1 SGGRPDT
8 TGMRSTRTTAG
19 SIARRV
25 EVSSD
30 AAWPS
35 WPSRPAARRTGS
47 RKAYGPTTRTVGLGS
62 ASTTGRTASRRASS
76 WTGSVGPVGLDGPEG
91 QEEPRPRGDGRR
103 ELVLRE
109 VGEPD
114 GGARAHEAPSAGPAA
129 ARPAASATNVRLVGS
144 RRITAVP
151 GARR

>member
-1 SGGRPDT
+1 D
-8 TGMRSTRTTAG
+8 
-19 SIARRV
+19 RV
-25 EVSSD
+25 
-30 AAWPS
+30 
-35 WPSRPAARRTGS
+35 
-47 RKAYGPTTRTVGLGS
+47 
-62 ASTTGRTASRRASS
+62 RAE
-76 WTGSVGPVGLDGPEG
+76 TQVGPVGLDGPEG

-114 GGARAHEAPSAGPAA
+114 GRARAHEAPSAGPAP

-151 GARR
+151 GARRCRPTAWTRRLTPPPGPTGYSI